1 MENET
6 TSDRNDDS
14 NVDRHWDENK
24 KELEIMDIVKDCLM
38 NFGDVEDV
46 ISELR
51 RFQLGEPPPRSKC
64 KSVYEIGKELQQRME
79 RGDRLTTETA
89 ERYRLLKAVES
100 LLNHALDMKDWE
112 RVGIAID
119 VLEELRETSFQCE
132 PIKDVWNEK
141 LKLAYDL
148 F

>member
-1 MENET
+1 MGKET

-51 RFQLGEPPPRSKC
+51 RFQLGELPPASKS
-64 KSVYEIGKELQQRME
+64 KSLYEIGKELQERID

-119 VLEELRETSFQCE
+119 VIEELRETGLRCE
-132 PIKDVWNEK
+132 PIKDVWNKE

>member
-1 MENET
+1 MGKET

-14 NVDRHWDENK
+14 NADRHWDENK
-24 KELEIMDIVKDCLM
+24 KELEIMGIVKDCLK
-38 NFGDVEDV
+38 NFGDIEDV

-51 RFQLGEPPPRSKC
+51 RFQLGEPTPPPKSK
-64 KSVYEIGKELQQRME
+64 SLYEVGKERQERID

-119 VLEELRETSFQCE
+119 VLEELRETSFLCE
-132 PIKDVWNEK
+132 PIKDLWNEK

>member
-1 MENET
+1 MEKET
-6 TSDRNDDS
+6 TSDRNVDS
-14 NVDRHWDENK
+14 KADRHWDENK
-24 KELEIMDIVKDCLM
+24 KELEILDIVKDCLM

-51 RFQLGEPPPRSKC
+51 RFQLGEPPRPSKS
-64 KSVYEIGKELQQRME
+64 KSLYEIGKERQE
-79 RGDRLTTETA
+79 RIDREDRLTTDTA

-100 LLNHALDMKDWE
+100 LLNHALDIKDWE

-119 VLEELRETSFQCE
+119 VLEELRETSVRCE
-132 PIKDVWNEK
+132 PIKDLWNEK